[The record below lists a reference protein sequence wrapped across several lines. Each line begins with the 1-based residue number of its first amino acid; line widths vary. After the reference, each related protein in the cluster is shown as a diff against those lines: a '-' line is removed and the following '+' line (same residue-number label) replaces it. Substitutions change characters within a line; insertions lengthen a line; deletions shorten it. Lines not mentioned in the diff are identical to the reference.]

1 MRKNRTAY
9 FLIIVFIIITGIFYK
24 MISDRPKAIEVVK
37 SKTLEYCKQNNYE
50 DANIFIS
57 KELKENLNCSN
68 GKPGT
73 EGLGKLYKRI
83 LKVKLINSQE
93 SEKEFVDE
101 IKYNYTVGS
110 PKSLDK
116 AESLFKEAF
125 VKYPNSESLTKLS
138 FLLKEEGRSIEAV
151 SKTSNSGNSNVV
163 ISGSNKPKISSGRVP
178 TTVVP
183 ESNQQID
190 EPVKLKKII
199 IPVDFQMS
207 EQNKFT
213 WNPDISSNGLTTTIV
228 IQTGSGAKFQEDV
241 TGSSSFKFKGDNRFD
256 GVTSKVRLI
265 IQNKE
270 GVEVKGSKELTV
282 KTTC

>member
-1 MRKNRTAY
+1 MLKLLFTG
-9 FLIIVFIIITGIFYK
+9 LIIFFY
-24 MISDRPKAIEVVK
+24 SF
-37 SKTLEYCKQNNYE
+37 S
-50 DANIFIS
+50 F
-57 KELKENLNCSN
+57 
-68 GKPGT
+68 
-73 EGLGKLYKRI
+73 
-83 LKVKLINSQE
+83 SQD
-93 SEKEFVDE
+93 SEKEYINE

-110 PKSLDK
+110 KNSLDK
-116 AESLFKEAF
+116 AETLFKEAI

-138 FLLKEEGRSIEAV
+138 ALLKDEGCSIEAV

-163 ISGSNKPKISSGRVP
+163 ISGSNKPKISSGRAP

-213 WNPDISSNGLTTTIV
+213 WNPEISSNGLTTTIV
-228 IQTGSGAKFQEDV
+228 IETGSGAIFQKDV
-241 TGSSSFKFKGDNRFD
+241 TGSSSFKFKSGDTRFD
-256 GVTSKVRLI
+256 GVKSKVKLI